1 MVVQTGAYY
10 AQQSLY
16 INEFMADNSAT
27 IADSTDGSYDDWIE
41 IYNAGSEA
49 INLSG
54 YYMSDDPDNP
64 LQWGFP
70 DTAISAGGFLLIWA
84 DGDTGDEG
92 LHANFKLSKGG
103 EFIGLYKLSESD
115 TVVIDT
121 IAFDA
126 QTTDVSYGRYPDGGS
141 LWQSFA
147 VPTPGSLN
155 APGGDIED
163 TDSSAVIF
171 DDTVVHNYDLHFY
184 YDNWADSLEY
194 YYENG
199 EQYIPARL
207 TYGDI
212 VMDSIG
218 VRYKGNSSYQ
228 MSRSTPKKPFKFKF
242 TKYNK
247 NQTFYDLKEMNFSN
261 CVADPSFMREKI
273 AYDIVRKYVPASRAA
288 YANISVDGELIG
300 LYVQVEEVDEIFL
313 AKYFA
318 NASGNLYKAGDD
330 GAPLQYLGTD
340 QSLYEAQMELKTN
353 EDENDWSGLIEMLD
367 ALNNTSSESFAET
380 MSSYL
385 DLDVCARLLAFNM
398 VLSNFDSYTGSARNF
413 YLYDDPSSGQFHMI
427 PWDHNQAFGSYSNDW
442 DVITADIINV
452 PNLSERPLN
461 QKILENDSLRALYFS
476 YIKDMINGPASYDSV
491 YAETEKFKALIDE
504 HVNADENKLYS
515 YSNFIANISNDVTVS
530 MGTVIPGVLSFS
542 QERNANLESQLE
554 SYTISNSSA
563 GEIAPTVYSLAQNY
577 PNPFNPSTVI
587 SFSLRVGSSVKITVY
602 NILGEEVAALVNGDL
617 AAGNQIVT
625 FNASNFASGIYIYRL
640 EVKEYDGSSFV
651 GVRKMALVK

>member
-1 MVVQTGAYY
+1 MKTKTNVWLLVAFLLVVQTGAFY

-64 LQWGFP
+64 LQWSFP

-84 DGDTGDEG
+84 DGDTDDEG

-141 LWQSFA
+141 SWQSFA

-228 MSRSTPKKPFKFKF
+228 MSRSTLKKPFKFKF

-300 LYVQVEEVDEIFL
+300 LYVQVEEVDKIFL

-367 ALNNTSSESFAET
+367 ALNNTSSESFAGT
-380 MSSYL
+380 MISYL
-385 DLDVCARLLAFNM
+385 NLDVCARLLAFNM

-413 YLYDDPSSGQFHMI
+413 YLYDDPSTGQFNMI

-442 DVITADIINV
+442 DVITADIVNV
-452 PNLSERPLN
+452 PNLSSRPLN
-461 QKILENDSLRALYFS
+461 QKYLKTIPCARFILAIL
-476 YIKDMINGPASYDSV
+476 
-491 YAETEKFKALIDE
+491 
-504 HVNADENKLYS
+504 
-515 YSNFIANISNDVTVS
+515 
-530 MGTVIPGVLSFS
+530 
-542 QERNANLESQLE
+542 
-554 SYTISNSSA
+554 
-563 GEIAPTVYSLAQNY
+563 
-577 PNPFNPSTVI
+577 
-587 SFSLRVGSSVKITVY
+587 KI
-602 NILGEEVAALVNGDL
+602 
-617 AAGNQIVT
+617 
-625 FNASNFASGIYIYRL
+625 
-640 EVKEYDGSSFV
+640 
-651 GVRKMALVK
+651 